1 MQKTSDQSYKEKE
14 AGSLTIWWNSW
25 PALPAPLLISRK
37 NKSLQYD
44 GSIDFRFFFCW
55 MQSNLSLTCILS
67 IPNSNAFSLSRKG
80 TVNRKSSLRIC
91 ILLRRRLSRLGKSLG
106 QKSWQGDHCISAA
119 LWSSL
124 SAILTT
130 HLPGR
135 AHTTPFDRNSRAISN
150 DHVQTQTQLECPQGP
165 VLNPKPYPWNQ
176 MHIRPPSLSQ
186 NLDQI
191 LDLWTSPLGSQETFF
206 LVIFMSTICK
216 IRCDESW
223 MLKHKYLST
232 PLFYKLTISK
242 YLQTILEVGVCLLET
257 PLEIAD
263 AEDRQRCV
271 SLAPS
276 LHRVN
281 SYFPGLACVQSKT
294 WPSACCL
301 LKLGK
306 THLQCYEKH
315 IAKGNTCKLNLL
327 SYEEIAGKIYNSFNK
342 TWSKYIAWLPGKT
355 KYFPQFSSLRRKK
368 GKKKKEK

>member
-67 IPNSNAFSLSRKG
+67 IPNSSAFSLSRKG

-165 VLNPKPYPWNQ
+165 VLNPKALSLESNAYQTTFLITEPWPDS
-176 MHIRPPSLSQ
+176 RSLNITTGVTRNFFFWSF
-186 NLDQI
+186 
-191 LDLWTSPLGSQETFF
+191 LWALY
-206 LVIFMSTICK
+206 VK
-216 IRCDESW
+216 
-223 MLKHKYLST
+223 
-232 PLFYKLTISK
+232 
-242 YLQTILEVGVCLLET
+242 
-257 PLEIAD
+257 
-263 AEDRQRCV
+263 
-271 SLAPS
+271 
-276 LHRVN
+276 
-281 SYFPGLACVQSKT
+281 
-294 WPSACCL
+294 
-301 LKLGK
+301 
-306 THLQCYEKH
+306 
-315 IAKGNTCKLNLL
+315 
-327 SYEEIAGKIYNSFNK
+327 
-342 TWSKYIAWLPGKT
+342 
-355 KYFPQFSSLRRKK
+355 
-368 GKKKKEK
+368 